1 MTTFMSF
8 HPDIELSRG
17 KCAQIA
23 GCSLCLQAM
32 AGPSEIFVFKDALIV
47 LGTAAVVAPVVHR
60 LKISPVLGFLVVGA
74 ALGPFGL
81 GRLAEHSRA
90 IAWLTVTGERQIA
103 FIADLGIV
111 FLLFFIGLE
120 LSMRRLITMRRLVFG
135 LGGLQSTLSTVVIS
149 LAAVWLGQPPA
160 AALII
165 GACLALSSTAIV
177 MELLSGQ
184 RRMMST
190 TGRTS
195 FAILLAQ
202 DLAVV
207 PLLFLISALGGHS
220 EGNVA
225 QGIVIA
231 LIEAVVAIGII
242 ALVGRLVLKPLFR
255 LAASTDNPEFFMAA
269 TLLIAVGSGV
279 IAAYAG
285 LSMALGAFIAGLL
298 LAETEYRR
306 AVEAMIDP
314 FRGLLL
320 GVFFFSVGM
329 HIDLSF
335 IWREPLLVIGGFA
348 AMMIAKSV
356 LIAPLCRLFGVPWAA
371 SVETALL
378 LAPGGEFAFI
388 GIGLATQFG
397 LIDAGIAAALLA
409 VVSLTMATLPFV
421 SLIARRAAQRVARD
435 APATAL
441 PPDDHAKRVI
451 VVGHGRVGQLVCD
464 MLDRHQIPYIAA
476 DRDAPRVERWRKL
489 GRPVYFGDASNP
501 LFLQRCGIDEAVGVI
516 VTIDTAAVDDVVRA
530 VRARRPDVMIVARAH
545 DAQHARH
552 LYTLAVT
559 DTVPETIEASLQ
571 LAESALVGIGV
582 PMGLVIASIHER
594 REQFRHELQAAAGGT
609 ASMTEQI
616 RRARRDRAAKT

>member
-1 MTTFMSF
+1 MFE
-8 HPDIELSRG
+8 P
-17 KCAQIA
+17 
-23 GCSLCLQAM
+23 M
-32 AGPSEIFVFKDALIV
+32 AGSAEIFVFKDALIV
-47 LGTAAVVAPVVHR
+47 LGTAAIVAPVVHR
-60 LKISPVLGFLVVGA
+60 LKISPILGFLVVGA
-74 ALGPFGL
+74 LLGPYGL
-81 GRLAEHSRA
+81 GQLADYSRA
-90 IAWLTVTGERQIA
+90 IDWLTVTGEKQIA

-111 FLLFFIGLE
+111 FLLFFIGME

-135 LGGLQSTLSTVVIS
+135 LGGMQVSLTAIAIS
-149 LAAVWLGQPPA
+149 LAALWLGQPPA

-207 PLLFLISALGGHS
+207 PLLFLISALGGNS
-220 EGNVA
+220 EGSVV
-225 QGIVIA
+225 QGVVIA
-231 LIEAVVAIGII
+231 LVEAAVAVGVIAVV
-242 ALVGRLVLKPLFR
+242 GRVVLKPLFR
-255 LAASTDNPEFFMAA
+255 LAAGTDNPEFFMAA

-279 IAAYAG
+279 IASAAG

-329 HIDLSF
+329 HIDLGF
-335 IWREPLLVIGGFA
+335 IWREPLLVAAGFL
-348 AMMIAKSV
+348 AMMVAKTI
-356 LIAPLCRLFGVPWAA
+356 LLAPLCRLFGIPW
-371 SVETALL
+371 STSMETSLL

-388 GIGLATQFG
+388 GIGLATQFR
-397 LIDAGIAAALLA
+397 LIDNGVAAGVLA
-409 VVSLTMATLPFV
+409 VVSLTMGTLPF
-421 SLIARRAAQRVARD
+421 IALAARHIHKRLD
-435 APATAL
+435 AEAPSRPSSTLL
-441 PPDDHAKRVI
+441 PPDDHTKRVI

-464 MLDRHQIPYIAA
+464 LLDKHEIAYLA
-476 DRDAPRVERWRKL
+476 TDKDVALVERWRNL
-489 GRPVYFGDASNP
+489 GRPIYYGDASNP
-501 LFLQRCGIDEAVGVI
+501 IYLQRCGIDEAAGVI
-516 VTIDTAAVDDVVRA
+516 VTIDTAVVDDVVRA

-552 LYTLAVT
+552 LYTLDVT

-571 LAESALVGIGV
+571 LAESALVGLGV

-594 REQFRHELQAAAGGT
+594 RETVRRELQSAAGT
-609 ASMTEQI
+609 ASLLTEQI
-616 RRARRDRAAKT
+616 RQARQTARRDRKPKS

>member
-1 MTTFMSF
+1 MFA
-8 HPDIELSRG
+8 P
-17 KCAQIA
+17 
-23 GCSLCLQAM
+23 M
-32 AGPSEIFVFKDALIV
+32 AGSAEIFVFKDALIV
-47 LGTAAVVAPVVHR
+47 LGTAAIVAPVVHR
-60 LKISPVLGFLVVGA
+60 LKISPILGFLVVGA
-74 ALGPFGL
+74 LLGPHGL
-81 GRLAEHSRA
+81 GQLAEYSRA
-90 IAWLTVTGERQIA
+90 IDWLTVTGEKQIA

-111 FLLFFIGLE
+111 FLLFFIGME
-120 LSMRRLITMRRLVFG
+120 LSMRRMITMRRLVFG
-135 LGGLQSTLSTVVIS
+135 LGSLQVFLTALLIS
-149 LAAVWLGQPPA
+149 LGALWLGQPPA

-165 GACLALSSTAIV
+165 GTCLALSSTAIV

-207 PLLFLISALGGHS
+207 PLLFLISALGGNS
-220 EGNVA
+220 EGSVV
-225 QGIVIA
+225 QGVVIA
-231 LIEAVVAIGII
+231 LIEAVI
-242 ALVGRLVLKPLFR
+242 AVGVIAVVGRVVLKPLFR
-255 LAASTDNPEFFMAA
+255 LAAGTDNPEFFMAA

-279 IAAYAG
+279 IASVAG

-329 HIDLSF
+329 HIDLGF
-335 IWREPLLVIGGFA
+335 IWREPLIVAGGFL
-348 AMMIAKSV
+348 AMIVAKTV
-356 LIAPLCRLFGVPWAA
+356 LLAPLCRLFGVPW
-371 SVETALL
+371 STSIETSLL

-397 LIDAGIAAALLA
+397 LVDAGVAAGVLA
-409 VVSLTMATLPFV
+409 VVSLTMGTLPFV
-421 SLIARRAAQRVARD
+421 ALVARRIHRHLD
-435 APATAL
+435 IEAPSRPSSTLL
-441 PPDDHAKRVI
+441 PPDDRAKRVI

-464 MLDRHQIPYIAA
+464 LLDKHEIAYLA
-476 DRDAPRVERWRKL
+476 TDKDVALVERWHNL
-489 GRPVYFGDASNP
+489 GRPIYYGDASNP
-501 LFLQRCGIDEAVGVI
+501 IYLQRCGIDEAVGVI
-516 VTIDTAAVDDVVRA
+516 VTIDTAVVDDVVRA

-552 LYTLAVT
+552 LYTLDVT

-571 LAESALVGIGV
+571 LAESALVGLGV

-594 REQFRHELQAAAGGT
+594 RETVRRELQSAAGT
-609 ASMTEQI
+609 TSLLTEQI
-616 RRARRDRAAKT
+616 RQARQTARRDRKPKS

>member
-1 MTTFMSF
+1 
-8 HPDIELSRG
+8 
-17 KCAQIA
+17 
-23 GCSLCLQAM
+23 M
-32 AGPSEIFVFKDALIV
+32 AGPSDIYAFKDALIV
-47 LGTAAVVAPVVHR
+47 LGTAAVVAPVVQR
-60 LKISPVLGFLVVGA
+60 LRISPVLGFLVVGA
-74 ALGPFGL
+74 ALGPHGL
-81 GRLAEHSRA
+81 GRLADYSRA
-90 IAWLTVTGERQIA
+90 IDWLTVTGERQIA

-135 LGGLQSTLSTVVIS
+135 LGGLQVVLSALAIS
-149 LAAVWLGQPPA
+149 LAAFWLGQPAA

-165 GACLALSSTAIV
+165 GTCLALSSTAIV

-220 EGNVA
+220 DGSVVQGVLVA
-225 QGIVIA
+225 VV
-231 LIEAVVAIGII
+231 EAVLAVAVI

-279 IAAYAG
+279 IAALAG

-335 IWREPLLVIGGFA
+335 IWREPALVIGGFI
-348 AMMIAKSV
+348 AMMAAKTALLV
-356 LIAPLCRLFGVPWAA
+356 PLCRLFGVPWAA
-371 SVETALL
+371 SVETGLL

-388 GIGLATQFG
+388 GIGLAAQFG
-397 LIDAGIAAALLA
+397 LVDPGVAAGVLA
-409 VVSLTMATLPFV
+409 VVSLTMGTLPFV
-421 SLIARRAAQRVARD
+421 SLFARRAALRVARQVTGD
-435 APATAL
+435 APATQL
-441 PPDDHAKRVI
+441 PPSDHAKRVI

-464 MLDRHQIPYIAA
+464 LLDKHQISYIAA
-476 DRDAPRVERWRKL
+476 DRDAERVERWRKL
-489 GRPVYFGDASNP
+489 GRPVYFGDASNA
-501 LFLQRCGIDEAVGVI
+501 LFLQRCGIDEATGVI

-530 VRARRPDVMIVARAH
+530 VRARRPDVMIIARAH
-545 DAQHARH
+545 DAQHAQH

-571 LAESALVGIGV
+571 LAESALVGLGV

-594 REQFRHELQAAAGGT
+594 REQVRNELQEAAGGT
-609 ASMTEQI
+609 GSMTAQI
-616 RRARRDRAAKT
+616 RRARREKAAKP

>member
-1 MTTFMSF
+1 
-8 HPDIELSRG
+8 
-17 KCAQIA
+17 
-23 GCSLCLQAM
+23 M
-32 AGPSEIFVFKDALIV
+32 AGTADIFVFKDALIV

-60 LKISPVLGFLVVGA
+60 LKISPILGFLVVGA
-74 ALGPFGL
+74 TLGPHGL
-81 GRLAEHSRA
+81 GRLAEYSRA
-90 IAWLTVTGERQIA
+90 INWVTVTGERQIA

-120 LSMRRLITMRRLVFG
+120 LSMRRLLTMRRLVFG
-135 LGGLQSTLSTVVIS
+135 LGGLQGLLTTLLIS
-149 LAAVWLGQPPA
+149 FVALWLGQPPA

-207 PLLFLISALGGHS
+207 PLLFLIGALAGPTDGS
-220 EGNVA
+220 SVAEGVVVA
-225 QGIVIA
+225 LVEAAIAVGVIA
-231 LIEAVVAIGII
+231 V
-242 ALVGRLVLKPLFR
+242 VGRIVLKPLFR
-255 LAASTDNPEFFMAA
+255 LAAGTDNPEFFMAA

-285 LSMALGAFIAGLL
+285 LSMALGAFVAGLL

-329 HIDLSF
+329 HVDLGF
-335 IWREPLLVIGGFA
+335 IWREPLLVLGGFL
-348 AMMIAKSV
+348 AMMLAKS
-356 LIAPLCRLFGVPWAA
+356 LLLAPLCRLFGTSWAA
-371 SVETALL
+371 SIETSLL

-388 GIGLATQFG
+388 GIGLAVQVG
-397 LIDAGIAAALLA
+397 LVKADVAAGVLA
-409 VVSLTMATLPFV
+409 MVSLTMAALPFIA
-421 SLIARRAAQRVARD
+421 LFARRAGQRFTRVVAAD
-435 APATAL
+435 PLFTVL
-441 PPDDHAKRVI
+441 PPADHAQRVI
-451 VVGHGRVGQLVCD
+451 VVGHGRVGQLVCG
-464 MLDRHQIPYIAA
+464 LLEEHKIGYIAA
-476 DRDAPRVERWRKL
+476 DRDTAIVERWRKL
-489 GRPVYFGDASNP
+489 GRPIYYGDASNS
-501 LFLQRCGIDEAVGVI
+501 LFLQRCGIDEATGVI

-530 VRARRPDVMIVARAH
+530 VRARRSDVMIVARAH

-552 LYTLAVT
+552 LYSLQVT

-571 LAESALVGIGV
+571 LAESALVGLGV

-594 REQFRHELQAAAGGT
+594 RETVRRELQAAAG
-609 ASMTEQI
+609 SSSSITEQI
-616 RRARRDRAAKT
+616 RQARRDHSSRSSGKS

>member
-1 MTTFMSF
+1 
-8 HPDIELSRG
+8 
-17 KCAQIA
+17 
-23 GCSLCLQAM
+23 M
-32 AGPSEIFVFKDALIV
+32 AGPSDIYAFKDALIV
-47 LGTAAVVAPVVHR
+47 LGTAAVVAPVVQR
-60 LKISPVLGFLVVGA
+60 LRISPVLGFLVVGA
-74 ALGPFGL
+74 ALGPHGL
-81 GRLAEHSRA
+81 GRLADYSRA
-90 IAWLTVTGERQIA
+90 IDWLTVTGERQIA

-135 LGGLQSTLSTVVIS
+135 LGGLQVMLSALAIS
-149 LAAVWLGQPPA
+149 LAAFWLGQPAA

-165 GACLALSSTAIV
+165 GTCLALSSTAIV

-220 EGNVA
+220 DGSVVQGVLVA
-225 QGIVIA
+225 VV
-231 LIEAVVAIGII
+231 EAVLAVAVI

-279 IAAYAG
+279 IAALAG

-335 IWREPLLVIGGFA
+335 IWREPALVIGGFI
-348 AMMIAKSV
+348 AMMAAKTALLV
-356 LIAPLCRLFGVPWAA
+356 PLCRLFGVPWAA
-371 SVETALL
+371 SVETGLL

-388 GIGLATQFG
+388 GIGLAAQFG
-397 LIDAGIAAALLA
+397 LVDPGVAAGVLA
-409 VVSLTMATLPFV
+409 VVSLTMGTLPFV
-421 SLIARRAAQRVARD
+421 SLFARRAALRVARQVTGD
-435 APATAL
+435 APATQL
-441 PPDDHAKRVI
+441 PPSDHAKRVI

-464 MLDRHQIPYIAA
+464 LLDKHQISYIAA
-476 DRDAPRVERWRKL
+476 DRDAERVERWRKL
-489 GRPVYFGDASNP
+489 GRPVYFGDASNA
-501 LFLQRCGIDEAVGVI
+501 LFLQRCGIDEATGVI

-530 VRARRPDVMIVARAH
+530 VRARRPDVMIIARAH
-545 DAQHARH
+545 DAQHAQH

-571 LAESALVGIGV
+571 LAESALVGLGV

-594 REQFRHELQAAAGGT
+594 REQVRNELQEAAGGT
-609 ASMTEQI
+609 GSMTAQI
-616 RRARRDRAAKT
+616 RRARREKAAKP

>member
-1 MTTFMSF
+1 
-8 HPDIELSRG
+8 
-17 KCAQIA
+17 
-23 GCSLCLQAM
+23 M
-32 AGPSEIFVFKDALIV
+32 AGSSEIFVFKDALII

-60 LKISPVLGFLVVGA
+60 LKISPVLGFFAVGA
-74 ALGPFGL
+74 ALGPHGL
-81 GRLAEHSRA
+81 GRLADYSRA
-90 IAWLTVTGERQIA
+90 IDWLTVTGEKQIA

-135 LGGLQSTLSTVVIS
+135 LGGLQGLVTTVVIS
-149 LAAVWLGQPPA
+149 LGALWVGQPPA

-165 GACLALSSTAIV
+165 GACLALSSTALV
-177 MELLSGQ
+177 MEVLSGQ
-184 RRMMST
+184 RRMMSM

-207 PLLFLISALGGHS
+207 PLLFLIGALGS
-220 EGNVA
+220 AADSTSVA
-225 QGIVIA
+225 QGVLIALVEAAIAIAVIA
-231 LIEAVVAIGII
+231 V
-242 ALVGRLVLKPLFR
+242 VGRLVLKPLFR
-255 LAASTDNPEFFMAA
+255 LAAGTDNPEFFMAA

-329 HIDLSF
+329 HIDLGF
-335 IWREPLLVIGGFA
+335 IWREPLLVLGGFLL
-348 AMMIAKSV
+348 MMAIKSV
-356 LIAPLCRLFGVPWAA
+356 LLAPLSRLFGVPWGA
-371 SVETALL
+371 SVETGLL

-388 GIGLATQFG
+388 GIGLAVQFS
-397 LIDAGIAAALLA
+397 LIAADVSAGILA
-409 VVSLTMATLPFV
+409 VVSLSMATLPFV
-421 SLIARRAAQRVARD
+421 ALLARRAGHYFAREASSD
-435 APATAL
+435 PLFTVL
-441 PPDDHAKRVI
+441 PPEDHAKRVI
-451 VVGHGRVGQLVCD
+451 VVGHGRVGQLVCG
-464 MLDRHQIPYIAA
+464 LLEEHAIPYIAA
-476 DRDAPRVERWRKL
+476 DRDTALVGRWRQL
-489 GRPVYFGDASNP
+489 GRPIYYGDASNP
-501 LFLQRCGIDEAVGVI
+501 LFLRRCGIDEATGVI
-516 VTIDTAAVDDVVRA
+516 VTLDTSAVDDVVRA

-552 LYTLAVT
+552 LYTLKVT

-571 LAESALVGIGV
+571 LAESALVGLGV

-594 REQFRHELQAAAGGT
+594 RETVRSELQAAAGST
-609 ASMTEQI
+609 SSITDQI
-616 RRARRDRAAKT
+616 RQARRDRASKS

>member
-1 MTTFMSF
+1 
-8 HPDIELSRG
+8 
-17 KCAQIA
+17 
-23 GCSLCLQAM
+23 M

-356 LIAPLCRLFGVPWAA
+356 LLAPLCRLFGVPWAA

-421 SLIARRAAQRVARD
+421 SLVARRAAQRVAREIASD
-435 APATAL
+435 PPATAL

-464 MLDRHQIPYIAA
+464 MLDRHQIPYVAA

-489 GRPVYFGDASNP
+489 GRPVYFGDASNT

>member
-1 MTTFMSF
+1 
-8 HPDIELSRG
+8 
-17 KCAQIA
+17 
-23 GCSLCLQAM
+23 M
-32 AGPSEIFVFKDALIV
+32 AGPSDIFVFKDALIV
-47 LGTAAVVAPVVHR
+47 LGTAAIVAPVVHR
-60 LKISPVLGFLVVGA
+60 LKISPVLGFMVVGA
-74 ALGPFGL
+74 ALGPYGL
-81 GRLAEHSRA
+81 GRLADHSRA
-90 IAWLTVTGERQIA
+90 IDWLTVTGERQIS

-135 LGGLQSTLSTVVIS
+135 LGGLQSFLSALAIS
-149 LAAVWLGQPPA
+149 SVALWLGQPPA

-207 PLLFLISALGGHS
+207 PLLFLIGALGGHS
-220 EGNVA
+220 EGTVI
-225 QGIVIA
+225 QGVVLALVEAAIA
-231 LIEAVVAIGII
+231 VGVI
-242 ALVGRLVLKPLFR
+242 ALVGRVILKPLLR

-269 TLLIAVGSGV
+269 TLLISVGSGV

-335 IWREPLLVIGGFA
+335 LWREPILVVGGFFA
-348 AMMIAKSV
+348 IMIAKTV
-356 LIAPLCRLFGVPWAA
+356 LLVPLCRLFGVPWAA
-371 SVETALL
+371 SVETGLL

-388 GIGLATQFG
+388 GIGLATQHG
-397 LIDAGIAAALLA
+397 LIDGGVAAGVLA
-409 VVSLTMATLPFV
+409 VVSLTMGTLPFV
-421 SLIARRAAQRVARD
+421 SMFAWRAAQNVEMKVSGE
-435 APATAL
+435 PPSTQL
-441 PPDDHAKRVI
+441 PPDDHVRRVI

-464 MLDRHQIPYIAA
+464 LLDKHQISYLAA
-476 DRDAPRVERWRKL
+476 DRDAVRVERWRKL
-489 GRPVYFGDASNP
+489 GRPIYFGDASNP
-501 LFLQRCGIDEAVGVI
+501 LFLQRCGIDEAAGVI

-571 LAESALVGIGV
+571 LAESALVGLGV
-582 PMGLVIASIHER
+582 PMGHVIASIHER
-594 REQFRHELQAAAGGT
+594 REQVRNELQAAAGGT

-616 RRARRDRAAKT
+616 RRARRDKATKS

>member
-1 MTTFMSF
+1 
-8 HPDIELSRG
+8 
-17 KCAQIA
+17 
-23 GCSLCLQAM
+23 M
-32 AGPSEIFVFKDALIV
+32 AGTNELFVFKDVLIL

-60 LKISPVLGFLVVGA
+60 LKISPVLGFLLVGA
-74 ALGPFGL
+74 TLGPHGL

-90 IAWLTVTGERQIA
+90 IDWLTVTGERQIA

-120 LSMRRLITMRRLVFG
+120 LSMRRLLTMRRLVFG
-135 LGGLQSTLSTVVIS
+135 LGGLQIF
-149 LAAVWLGQPPA
+149 LAALAIGLGALWLGQPGA

-165 GACLALSSTAIV
+165 GFCLALSSTAIV

-195 FAILLAQ
+195 FAVLLAQ

-207 PLLFLISALGGHS
+207 PLLFLIGVLGGHE
-220 EGNVA
+220 EGSSVV
-225 QGIVIA
+225 QG
-231 LIEAVVAIGII
+231 AVVAVVEAALAIGAI
-242 ALVGRLVLKPLFR
+242 AVVGRVVLKPLFR
-255 LAASTDNPEFFMAA
+255 LAAGTDNPEFFMAA
-269 TLLIAVGSGV
+269 TLLISVGSGV
-279 IAAYAG
+279 VAAYAG

-329 HIDLSF
+329 HIDLGF
-335 IWREPLLVIGGFA
+335 IWHQPLLVA
-348 AMMIAKSV
+348 AAFVGMIVAKTV
-356 LIAPLCRLFGVPWAA
+356 LLAPLCRLFGVPWAA
-371 SVETALL
+371 SVETSLL

-388 GIGLATQFG
+388 GIGLAAQVG
-397 LIDAGIAAALLA
+397 LVAGDVAAGVLA

-421 SLIARRAAQRVARD
+421 ALFARRAGHAFAKQASSDPVF
-435 APATAL
+435 TVL
-441 PPDDHAKRVI
+441 PPDDHARRVI

-464 MLDRHQIPYIAA
+464 LLEKHAIAYIAC
-476 DRDAPRVERWRKL
+476 DRDTVLVERWRRL
-489 GRPVYFGDASNP
+489 GRPLYFGDASNP
-501 LFLQRCGIDEAVGVI
+501 LFLRRCGVDEALGVI
-516 VTIDTAAVDDVVRA
+516 VTLDTAAVDDVVKA

-552 LYTLAVT
+552 LYTLGVT

-571 LAESALVGIGV
+571 LAESALVGLGV

-594 REQFRHELQAAAGGT
+594 RETVRRELQAAAGS
-609 ASMTEQI
+609 AAVLTEQI
-616 RRARRDRAAKT
+616 RQARRDRAARP

>member
-1 MTTFMSF
+1 M
-8 HPDIELSRG
+8 LR
-17 KCAQIA
+17 
-23 GCSLCLQAM
+23 AM
-32 AGPSEIFVFKDALIV
+32 AGTNELFVFKDVLIL

-60 LKISPVLGFLVVGA
+60 LKISPVLGFLLVGA
-74 ALGPFGL
+74 TLGPHGL

-90 IAWLTVTGERQIA
+90 IDWFTVTGERQIA

-120 LSMRRLITMRRLVFG
+120 LSMRRLLTMRRLVFG
-135 LGGLQSTLSTVVIS
+135 LGGLQIF
-149 LAAVWLGQPPA
+149 LAALAIGLGALWLGQPGA

-165 GACLALSSTAIV
+165 GFCLALSSTAIV

-195 FAILLAQ
+195 FAVLLAQ

-207 PLLFLISALGGHS
+207 PLLFLIGVLGGHE
-220 EGNVA
+220 EGSSVV
-225 QGIVIA
+225 QG
-231 LIEAVVAIGII
+231 AVVAVVEAALAIGAI
-242 ALVGRLVLKPLFR
+242 AVVGRVVLKPLFR
-255 LAASTDNPEFFMAA
+255 LAAGTDNPEFFMAA
-269 TLLIAVGSGV
+269 TLLISVGSGV
-279 IAAYAG
+279 VAAYAG

-329 HIDLSF
+329 HIDLGF
-335 IWREPLLVIGGFA
+335 IWHQPLLVA
-348 AMMIAKSV
+348 AAFVGMIVAKTV
-356 LIAPLCRLFGVPWAA
+356 LLAPLCRLFGVPWAA
-371 SVETALL
+371 SVETSLL

-388 GIGLATQFG
+388 GIGLAAQVG
-397 LIDAGIAAALLA
+397 LVAGDVAAGVLA

-421 SLIARRAAQRVARD
+421 ALFARRAGHAFAKQASSDPVF
-435 APATAL
+435 TVL
-441 PPDDHAKRVI
+441 PPDDHARRVI

-464 MLDRHQIPYIAA
+464 LLEKHAIAYIAC
-476 DRDAPRVERWRKL
+476 DRDTVLVERWRRL
-489 GRPVYFGDASNP
+489 GRPLYFGDASNP
-501 LFLQRCGIDEAVGVI
+501 LFLRRCGVDEAVGVI
-516 VTIDTAAVDDVVRA
+516 VTLDTAAVDDVVKA

-552 LYTLAVT
+552 LYTLGVT

-571 LAESALVGIGV
+571 LAESALVGLGV

-594 REQFRHELQAAAGGT
+594 RETVRRELQAAAGS
-609 ASMTEQI
+609 AAVLTEQI
-616 RRARRDRAAKT
+616 RQARRDRAARP

>member
-1 MTTFMSF
+1 MFE
-8 HPDIELSRG
+8 P
-17 KCAQIA
+17 
-23 GCSLCLQAM
+23 M
-32 AGPSEIFVFKDALIV
+32 AGPAEIFVFKDALIV
-47 LGTAAVVAPVVHR
+47 LGTAAIVAPVVHR
-60 LKISPVLGFLVVGA
+60 LKVSPILGFLVVGA
-74 ALGPFGL
+74 LLGPHGL
-81 GRLAEHSRA
+81 GQLADYSRA
-90 IAWLTVTGERQIA
+90 IDWLTVTGEKQIA

-120 LSMRRLITMRRLVFG
+120 LSMRRMITMRRLVFG
-135 LGGLQSTLSTVVIS
+135 LGGLQVSLTAIALS
-149 LAAVWLGQPPA
+149 LGALWLGQPPA

-195 FAILLAQ
+195 FAILIAQ

-207 PLLFLISALGGHS
+207 PLLFLISALGGNS
-220 EGNVA
+220 DGSVV
-225 QGIVIA
+225 QGVVIA
-231 LIEAVVAIGII
+231 LVEAAIAVGVIAVV
-242 ALVGRLVLKPLFR
+242 GRVVLKPLFR

-279 IAAYAG
+279 IASAAG
-285 LSMALGAFIAGLL
+285 ISMALGAFIAGLL

-329 HIDLSF
+329 HIDLGF
-335 IWREPLLVIGGFA
+335 IWREPLLVAGGFL
-348 AMMIAKSV
+348 AMIVAKT
-356 LIAPLCRLFGVPWAA
+356 LLLAPLCRLFGVPW
-371 SVETALL
+371 STSMETSLL

-388 GIGLATQFG
+388 GIGLATQLK
-397 LIDAGIAAALLA
+397 LIDSGVAAGVLA
-409 VVSLTMATLPFV
+409 MVSLTMATLPFIA
-421 SLIARRAAQRVARD
+421 LAARRIHKRLDAD
-435 APATAL
+435 APSRPSSTVL
-441 PPDDHAKRVI
+441 PPDDRTKRVI

-464 MLDRHQIPYIAA
+464 LLDKHEIPYLAT
-476 DRDAPRVERWRKL
+476 DKDVTLVERWRNL
-489 GRPVYFGDASNP
+489 GRAIYYGDASNP
-501 LFLQRCGIDEAVGVI
+501 IYLQRCGIDEAAGVI
-516 VTIDTAAVDDVVRA
+516 VTIDTAVVDDVVRA

-552 LYTLAVT
+552 LYTLGVT

-571 LAESALVGIGV
+571 LAETALVGLGV

-594 REQFRHELQAAAGGT
+594 RETVRRELQSAAGT
-609 ASMTEQI
+609 TSLLTEQI
-616 RRARRDRAAKT
+616 RQARQTARRDRKAKP

>member
-1 MTTFMSF
+1 
-8 HPDIELSRG
+8 
-17 KCAQIA
+17 
-23 GCSLCLQAM
+23 M
-32 AGPSEIFVFKDALIV
+32 AGTSEIFVFKDALIV

-60 LKISPVLGFLVVGA
+60 LKVSPVLGFLVVGA
-74 ALGPFGL
+74 ALGPHGL

-90 IAWLTVTGERQIA
+90 IDWLTVTGERQIG

-120 LSMRRLITMRRLVFG
+120 LSMRRLLTMRRLVFG
-135 LGGLQSTLSTVVIS
+135 LGGLQVLLTA
-149 LAAVWLGQPPA
+149 LATGLGALWLGQPPA

-165 GACLALSSTAIV
+165 GTCLALSSTAIV

-190 TGRTS
+190 AGRTS

-207 PLLFLISALGGHS
+207 PLLFLISALGGRA
-220 EGNVA
+220 EGASMVQGVVVA
-225 QGIVIA
+225 LVEAVIA
-231 LIEAVVAIGII
+231 VVVIAVV
-242 ALVGRLVLKPLFR
+242 GRVVLKPLFR
-255 LAASTDNPEFFMAA
+255 LAAGTDNPEFFMAA
-269 TLLIAVGSGV
+269 TLLISVGSGV

-329 HIDLSF
+329 HIDLGF
-335 IWREPLLVIGGFA
+335 IWREPVLVAGAFVAMIVAKTLL
-348 AMMIAKSV
+348 
-356 LIAPLCRLFGVPWAA
+356 LAPLCRLFGVPWAA
-371 SVETALL
+371 TVETSLL

-388 GIGLATQFG
+388 GIGLAVQVG
-397 LIDAGIAAALLA
+397 LVAGDVAAGVLA
-409 VVSLTMATLPFV
+409 VVSLTMGVLPFIA
-421 SLIARRAAQRVARD
+421 LFARRAGHHFEKAV
-435 APATAL
+435 PPSPVFTVL
-441 PPDDHAKRVI
+441 PPDDHAKRVL

-464 MLDRHQIPYIAA
+464 LLEKHDIAYIAA
-476 DRDAPRVERWRKL
+476 DRDTNLVERWRTL
-489 GRPVYFGDASNP
+489 GRPLYYGDASNP
-501 LFLQRCGIDEAVGVI
+501 LFLKRCGIDEALGVI
-516 VTIDTAAVDDVVRA
+516 VTIDTAAVDDVVKA

-552 LYTLAVT
+552 LYTLRVT

-571 LAESALVGIGV
+571 LAESALVGLGV
-582 PMGLVIASIHER
+582 PMGLVIASVHER
-594 REQFRHELQAAAGGT
+594 REAVRHELQAAAGST
-609 ASMTEQI
+609 SSITERI
-616 RRARRDRAAKT
+616 RHARHDRPSRS

>member
-1 MTTFMSF
+1 M
-8 HPDIELSRG
+8 LV
-17 KCAQIA
+17 
-23 GCSLCLQAM
+23 AM
-32 AGPSEIFVFKDALIV
+32 AGSNEIVVFKDALIL
-47 LGTAAVVAPVVHR
+47 LGTAAVVAPIVHR
-60 LKISPVLGFLVVGA
+60 LKVSPVLGFLVVGA
-74 ALGPFGL
+74 VLGPHGL

-90 IAWLTVTGERQIA
+90 IDWLTVTGEKQIA
-103 FIADLGIV
+103 FMADLGIV

-120 LSMRRLITMRRLVFG
+120 VSMRRLLTMRRLVFA
-135 LGGLQSTLSTVVIS
+135 LGGLQTSLTAIAIS
-149 LAAVWLGQPPA
+149 LAALWLGQPPA

-195 FAILLAQ
+195 FSILLAQ

-207 PLLFLISALGGHS
+207 PLLLLIGALSGHAGGS
-220 EGNVA
+220 VW
-225 QGIVIA
+225 QGIAVA
-231 LIEAVVAIGII
+231 LFEAAVAIGVI
-242 ALVGRLVLKPLFR
+242 AVVGRLVLRPLFR
-255 LAASTDNPEFFMAA
+255 LAASTDNPEIFMAA

-329 HIDLSF
+329 HVDLGF
-335 IWREPLLVIGGFA
+335 IWREPLVVAVGFF
-348 AMMIAKSV
+348 AMILAKSV
-356 LIAPLCRLFGVPWAA
+356 LLAPLCRLFGVPWAA
-371 SVETALL
+371 SIETSLL

-388 GIGLATQFG
+388 GIGLATQLHLVDSG
-397 LIDAGIAAALLA
+397 VAAGVLA
-409 VVSLTMATLPFV
+409 VVSLTMMTLPFI
-421 SLIARRAAQRVARD
+421 SLVARRAGRRVENVT
-435 APATAL
+435 PSGL
-441 PPDDHAKRVI
+441 PVAEPPPEDHARRVI

-464 MLDRHQIPYIAA
+464 LLEQHQLPYFAT
-476 DRDAPRVERWRKL
+476 DRDATVVQRWRQL
-489 GRPVYFGDASNP
+489 GRAIFYGDASNP
-501 LFLQRCGIDEAVGVI
+501 LFLKSCGIDEATGVI
-516 VTIDTAAVDDVVRA
+516 VTLDTAVVDDVVRA

-552 LYTLAVT
+552 LYTLGVT

-571 LAESALVGIGV
+571 LAESALVGLGV
-582 PMGLVIASIHER
+582 PMGSVIASIHER
-594 REQFRHELQAAAGGT
+594 REKVRRELQAASGT
-609 ASMTEQI
+609 ASLLTEQI
-616 RRARRDRAAKT
+616 RQARQAARHDRPHKP

>member
-1 MTTFMSF
+1 M
-8 HPDIELSRG
+8 LR
-17 KCAQIA
+17 
-23 GCSLCLQAM
+23 AM
-32 AGPSEIFVFKDALIV
+32 AGTTEIFVFKDALIV

-60 LKISPVLGFLVVGA
+60 LKISPILGFLVVGA
-74 ALGPFGL
+74 ALGPHGL
-81 GRLAEHSRA
+81 GRLAEYSRA
-90 IAWLTVTGERQIA
+90 IDWFTVTGERQIA

-120 LSMRRLITMRRLVFG
+120 LSMRRLLTMRRLVFG
-135 LGGLQSTLSTVVIS
+135 LGGIQVLLTA
-149 LAAVWLGQPPA
+149 LAIGLGAWWLGQPAP

-165 GACLALSSTAIV
+165 GTCLALSSTAIV

-207 PLLFLISALGGHS
+207 PLLFLISALGGRA
-220 EGNVA
+220 EGSSMA
-225 QGIVIA
+225 QGVVMALAEAVIA
-231 LIEAVVAIGII
+231 VVVIAVV
-242 ALVGRLVLKPLFR
+242 GRVVLKPLFR
-255 LAASTDNPEFFMAA
+255 LAAGTDNPEFFMAA
-269 TLLIAVGSGV
+269 TLLISVGSGV
-279 IAAYAG
+279 VAAYAG

-329 HIDLSF
+329 HIDLGF
-335 IWREPLLVIGGFA
+335 IWHNPLLVAGAFL
-348 AMMIAKSV
+348 AMILAKTV
-356 LIAPLCRLFGVPWAA
+356 LLAPLCRLFGVPWAA
-371 SVETALL
+371 SVETSLL

-388 GIGLATQFG
+388 GIGLAAQVG
-397 LIDAGIAAALLA
+397 LVAADVAAGVLA

-421 SLIARRAAQRVARD
+421 ALFARRAGHAFAREVSAD
-435 APATAL
+435 PQFTVL
-441 PPDDHAKRVI
+441 PPDDHARRVL

-464 MLDRHQIPYIAA
+464 LLEKHDIAYIAA
-476 DRDAPRVERWRKL
+476 DRDTGLVERWRKL
-489 GRPVYFGDASNP
+489 GRPLYYGDAANP
-501 LFLQRCGIDEAVGVI
+501 LFLKRCGIDEALGVI
-516 VTIDTAAVDDVVRA
+516 VTLDTAAVDDVVRA

-552 LYTLAVT
+552 LYTLRVT

-571 LAESALVGIGV
+571 LAESALVGLGV

-594 REQFRHELQAAAGGT
+594 REAVRHELQAAAGST
-609 ASMTEQI
+609 SSITERI
-616 RRARRDRAAKT
+616 RHARHDRPSRS

>member
-1 MTTFMSF
+1 
-8 HPDIELSRG
+8 
-17 KCAQIA
+17 
-23 GCSLCLQAM
+23 M
-32 AGPSEIFVFKDALIV
+32 AGPSDIYVFKDALIV

-81 GRLAEHSRA
+81 GRLADYSRA
-90 IAWLTVTGERQIA
+90 IDWLTVTGERQIA

-120 LSMRRLITMRRLVFG
+120 LSMRRMITMRRLVFG
-135 LGGLQSTLSTVVIS
+135 LGGLQVVLSAFVIS
-149 LAAVWLGQPPA
+149 LAIYWLGQPAA

-165 GACLALSSTAIV
+165 GTCLALSSTAIV

-220 EGNVA
+220 EGSVIQGVIVA
-225 QGIVIA
+225 VVEAVLAVAVIA
-231 LIEAVVAIGII
+231 V
-242 ALVGRLVLKPLFR
+242 VGRLVLKPLFR

-279 IAAYAG
+279 IAAFAG

-335 IWREPLLVIGGFA
+335 IWREPVLVIGGFL
-348 AMMIAKSV
+348 AMMIAKTLLLV
-356 LIAPLCRLFGVPWAA
+356 PLCRFFGVPWAA
-371 SVETALL
+371 SVETSLL

-388 GIGLATQFG
+388 GIGLASQFG
-397 LIDAGIAAALLA
+397 LVQPGIAAGVLA
-409 VVSLTMATLPFV
+409 VVSLTMGTLPFV
-421 SLIARRAAQRVARD
+421 SLFARRAAQRVAKQVTGD
-435 APATAL
+435 APATPL
-441 PPDDHAKRVI
+441 PPADHAKRVI

-464 MLDRHQIPYIAA
+464 LLDKHEISYIAA
-476 DRDAPRVERWRKL
+476 DHDAVRVERWRKL
-489 GRPVYFGDASNP
+489 GRPVYFGDASNS
-501 LFLQRCGIDEAVGVI
+501 LFLQRCGIDEATGVI

-571 LAESALVGIGV
+571 LAESALVGLGV

-594 REQFRHELQAAAGGT
+594 REQVRNELQAAAGGMG
-609 ASMTEQI
+609 SMTARI
-616 RRARRDRAAKT
+616 RDARREKGAKP

>member
-1 MTTFMSF
+1 
-8 HPDIELSRG
+8 
-17 KCAQIA
+17 
-23 GCSLCLQAM
+23 M
-32 AGPSEIFVFKDALIV
+32 AGPSDIYAFKDALIV
-47 LGTAAVVAPVVHR
+47 LGTAAVVAPVVQR
-60 LKISPVLGFLVVGA
+60 LRISPVLGFLVVGA
-74 ALGPFGL
+74 ALGPHGL
-81 GRLAEHSRA
+81 GRLADYSRA
-90 IAWLTVTGERQIA
+90 IDWLTVTGERQIA

-135 LGGLQSTLSTVVIS
+135 LGGLQVVLSALAIS
-149 LAAVWLGQPPA
+149 LAAFWFGQPAA

-165 GACLALSSTAIV
+165 GTCLALSSTAIV

-220 EGNVA
+220 EGSILHGVIVA
-225 QGIVIA
+225 MVEA
-231 LIEAVVAIGII
+231 LLAVAVI
-242 ALVGRLVLKPLFR
+242 ALVGRIILKPLFR

-279 IAAYAG
+279 IAAFAG

-335 IWREPLLVIGGFA
+335 IWREPFIVVGGFVAMMVLKTILLV
-348 AMMIAKSV
+348 
-356 LIAPLCRLFGVPWAA
+356 PLCRLFGVPWAA
-371 SVETALL
+371 TVETSLL

-397 LIDAGIAAALLA
+397 LVDPGIAAGVLA

-421 SLIARRAAQRVARD
+421 SLFARRAARRVAQQVTGD
-435 APATAL
+435 APATQL
-441 PPDDHAKRVI
+441 PPSDHVKRVI
-451 VVGHGRVGQLVCD
+451 VVGHGRVGQLVCEQ
-464 MLDRHQIPYIAA
+464 LEKHGISYIAA
-476 DRDAPRVERWRKL
+476 DRDAARVERWRKL
-489 GRPVYFGDASNP
+489 GRPVYFGDASNA
-501 LFLQRCGIDEAVGVI
+501 LFLQRCGIDEATGVI
-516 VTIDTAAVDDVVRA
+516 VTLDTAAVDDVVRA
-530 VRARRPDVMIVARAH
+530 VRARRAEVMIVARAH
-545 DAQHARH
+545 DAEHARH

-559 DTVPETIEASLQ
+559 DAVPETIEASLQ
-571 LAESALVGIGV
+571 LAESALVGLGV
-582 PMGLVIASIHER
+582 PMGQVIASIHER
-594 REQFRHELQAAAGGT
+594 RESVRAELQAAAGGT
-609 ASMTEQI
+609 ASMTERI
-616 RRARRDRAAKT
+616 RRTRREKVAKP